1 MVFPNWGAISANI
14 VNSQNQEKESKLIG
28 ELVQIRK
35 STKRDFLI
43 MTLWMV
49 VPAVIIWILFIVDM
63 FFSNKNFGRY

>member
-1 MVFPNWGAISANI
+1 MVFPNWGSISANI

-35 STKRDFLI
+35 ATKRDFLI

>member
-14 VNSQNQEKESKLIG
+14 LNSQNQKKKLIG
-28 ELVQIRK
+28 EPVQIRK
-35 STKRDFLI
+35 ATKRDFLI